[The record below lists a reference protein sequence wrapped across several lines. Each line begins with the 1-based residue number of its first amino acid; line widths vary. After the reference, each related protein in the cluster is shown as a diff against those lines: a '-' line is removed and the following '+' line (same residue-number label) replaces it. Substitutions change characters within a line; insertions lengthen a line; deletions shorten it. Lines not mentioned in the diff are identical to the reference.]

1 MLCFVWTTGPH
12 DTFPHASPYHNS
24 VVFYMQMA
32 NLAFNFEIHHG
43 GKFVWNL
50 DLVYLGG
57 STSFVDNIDPDR
69 LSYFEV

>member
-1 MLCFVWTTGPH
+1 MCGPQDH
-12 DTFPHASPYHNS
+12 MILFHMQAHLILYS
-24 VVFYMQMA
+24 VVFYMQMTD
-32 NLAFNFEIHHG
+32 LAFNFEIHHG